1 MSRYGRYNNDGRD
14 WVKWRRGG
22 EWVDND
28 EGYYWAH
35 CYVEGKRT
43 EHEGGVCVSCQNK
56 RLTRRR

>member
-28 EGYYWAH
+28 EGYYWAY
-35 CYVEGKRT
+35 CSVEGKRT
-43 EHEGGVCVSCQNK
+43 EHERGDCISCHNK
-56 RLTRRR
+56 SLTQRR